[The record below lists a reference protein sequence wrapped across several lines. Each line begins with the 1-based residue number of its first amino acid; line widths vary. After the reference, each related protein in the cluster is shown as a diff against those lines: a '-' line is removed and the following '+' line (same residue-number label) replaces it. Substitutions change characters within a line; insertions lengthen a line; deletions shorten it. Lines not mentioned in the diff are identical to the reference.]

1 MCVRNASNEAEREWR
16 DLSQRAFYLQTRRAV
31 ETYFWLS
38 SASLGK
44 SIRGVSEE
52 TTTGVHRLKQMAAK
66 GELLFPAINV
76 PARKLGSSIALD
88 LGRFAG
94 KRT

>member
-1 MCVRNASNEAEREWR
+1 MSRG
-16 DLSQRAFYLQTRRAV
+16 AFYFQTRRAV
-31 ETYFWLS
+31 ETFYWLS

-52 TTTGVHRLKQMAAK
+52 TTTGVARLKKMAAK

-76 PARKLGSSIALD
+76 RGRELGCESGFVAHEI
-88 LGRFAG
+88 AG
-94 KRT
+94 KRTL

>member
-1 MCVRNASNEAEREWR
+1 MET
-16 DLSQRAFYLQTRRAV
+16 FY
-31 ETYFWLS
+31 WLS

-52 TTTGVHRLKQMAAK
+52 TTTGVARLKKMAAK

-76 PARKLGSSIALD
+76 PGRALGCRSA
-88 LGRFAG
+88 
-94 KRT
+94 TC